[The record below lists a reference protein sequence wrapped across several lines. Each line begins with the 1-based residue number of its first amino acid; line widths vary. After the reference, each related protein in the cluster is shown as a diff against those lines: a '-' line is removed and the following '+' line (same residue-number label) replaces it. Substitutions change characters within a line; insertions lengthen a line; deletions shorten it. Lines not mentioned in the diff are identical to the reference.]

1 MTEADGLRAALAA
14 ALPALAADRPTVV
27 VDSPD
32 FPPGPIAVAGFLAEG
47 DPRGAAEATETVRV
61 RLARRAR
68 ATPRGMPTV
77 TGPRG

>member
-1 MTEADGLRAALAA
+1 
-14 ALPALAADRPTVV
+14 V
-27 VDSPD
+27 VDSPGLT
-32 FPPGPIAVAGFLAEG
+32 PRPIAVAGFLAEG
-47 DPRGAAEATETVRV
+47 DPGGAAEATETVLV